1 MKKYK
6 VWGQIGT
13 HSFDYTIEA
22 DFFSYSQA
30 GVYHFINNE
39 TNQEWYFPIN
49 RTVVETIA
57 E

>member
-22 DFFSYSQA
+22 DYFNYSQA
-30 GVYHFINNE
+30 GMYIFDNSE
-39 TNQEWYFPIN
+39 TNQKWHFPIN
-49 RTVVETIA
+49 RTVVETIV

>member
-1 MKKYK
+1 MKKYN

-13 HSFDYTIEA
+13 HSFNYTIEA

-39 TNQEWYFPIN
+39 TKQEWFYPID
-49 RTVVETIA
+49 RTVVETI
-57 E
+57 EE

>member
-22 DFFSYSQA
+22 DHFTYSQA
-30 GVYHFINNE
+30 GVYRFMNSE
-39 TNQEWYFPIN
+39 TNQEWFYPIN
-49 RTVVETIA
+49 RTVVKTII